1 MAKKIKLT
9 ETQLKSLMSVINE
22 DVYDQA
28 KTTHQ
33 REKAREVF
41 MSQEEAKLLGKLATQ
56 WCETRV
62 SDAECK
68 ELTELITKLR
78 IDRM

>member
-9 ETQLKSLMSVINE
+9 ESQLKTLMTVINE

-28 KTTHQ
+28 LTTHQ

-56 WCETRV
+56 WCESRV

-68 ELTELITKLR
+68 DLTEMITRLR